1 MVAGWLEPREQR
13 PDFIEGATY
22 VINFLAK
29 PFVFFARLLKRAVKL
44 AMLAAFLT
52 AGLVVLDAV
61 FGPDDKD
68 EED

>member
-1 MVAGWLEPREQR
+1 MNVL
-13 PDFIEGATY
+13 
-22 VINFLAK
+22 VK
-29 PFVFFARLLKRAVKL
+29 PFVFMARILRRAVKL